1 MVRKAKELSAI
12 EVKRLSA
19 AKRHAVGGVAG
30 LYLYLN
36 GKGGSSWVL
45 RVTVAGKRE
54 YLGLGSYPEIGV
66 GPARERARLA
76 KQQFEEGINPKVRKR
91 EIASELQAKA
101 ASLKTFKEVST
112 AYIAAHGESWKNE
125 KHRSQ
130 WTNTLDT
137 YVHPKI
143 GDLLVKDIGQEHV
156 LSVLEPIWKEKNETA
171 SRIRGRV
178 ESVLDFAKV
187 RGYRAGDNPAAWKG
201 HLDKLLPAPS
211 KIAKVTHHRALAF
224 TEMKDFMARLRQ
236 REGVSPRALEF
247 AILCAARSGEVRG
260 ARWPEIDFQSE
271 VWTVPG
277 ERMKAGKEHRVPLSR
292 AAVDLL
298 KSLPRVPDS
307 QFVFP
312 GRLGGPL
319 SDMSLSKVTRDMG
332 VDAVPHGFRST
343 FRDWVGDATSHPPDL
358 AEAALAHVLENKT
371 EAAYRRGD
379 ALQKRRLLMDDW
391 AKHCST
397 SGI

>member
-54 YLGLGSYPEIGV
+54 YQGLGSYPEVGV

-76 KQQFEEGINPKVRKR
+76 KQQLDEGINPKLRKR

-101 ASLKTFKEVST
+101 ATLKTFREVSA

-178 ESVLDFAKV
+178 ETVLDFAKV

-211 KIAKVTHHRALAF
+211 KVAKVTHHRALAF
-224 TEMKDFMARLRQ
+224 TEMKNFMARLRQ
-236 REGVSPRALEF
+236 RQGVSPRALEF

-260 ARWPEIDFQSE
+260 ATWPEIDLQSE

-292 AAVDLL
+292 AAMDLL

-307 QFVFP
+307 QVVFP

-343 FRDWVGDATSHPPDL
+343 FRDWVGDATNHPADL
-358 AEAALAHVLENKT
+358 AEVALAHVLENKT

-379 ALQKRRLLMDDW
+379 ALQKRRQLMDDW
-391 AKHCST
+391 ANHCSA